1 MELVNISKSKIIGIG
16 GTSVFPG
23 MTIKVPKGFE
33 TNPVLKT
40 YKDAGMAIIVEDFV
54 VENSDNA
61 DSSTENSIA
70 DKADKDDV
78 ENSIA
83 DKDDAEKIRK
93 NRLASLKN
101 ISDEDLAK
109 LAEELEINPAD
120 CIDSADMLKKVR
132 AALSKK

>member
-16 GTSVFPG
+16 GISVLPG
-23 MTIKVPKGFE
+23 MTVKVPKGFE
-33 TNPVLKT
+33 TNPALKM
-40 YKDAGMAIIVEDFV
+40 YKDVGLAIIVEDSVVENSV

-61 DSSTENSIA
+61 DSSTGNSI
-70 DKADKDDV
+70 V
-78 ENSIA
+78 

-109 LAEELEINPAD
+109 LAEELEVNPAD

>member
-16 GTSVFPG
+16 GISVLPG
-23 MTIKVPKGFE
+23 MTVKVPKGFE
-33 TNPVLKT
+33 TNPALKM
-40 YKDAGMAIIVEDFV
+40 YKDVGLAIIVEDSVVEDSVVENSV

-61 DSSTENSIA
+61 DSSTENSI
-70 DKADKDDV
+70 V
-78 ENSIA
+78 

>member
-40 YKDAGMAIIVEDFV
+40 YKDAGMAIIVEDSV
-54 VENSDNA
+54 VENSDIVK
-61 DSSTENSIA
+61 DSV
-70 DKADKDDV
+70 V
-78 ENSIA
+78 ENSDIA
-83 DKDDAEKIRK
+83 DGSTGNSIVDKDDAEKIRK

-109 LAEELEINPAD
+109 LAEELEVNPAD

>member
-16 GTSVFPG
+16 GISVLPG
-23 MTIKVPKGFE
+23 MTVKVPKGFE
-33 TNPVLKT
+33 TNPALKM
-40 YKDAGMAIIVEDFV
+40 YKDVGLAIIVEDSVVENSV

-61 DSSTENSIA
+61 DNSTENSI
-70 DKADKDDV
+70 V
-78 ENSIA
+78 

>member
-40 YKDAGMAIIVEDFV
+40 YKDAGMAIIVEDSVVENSDIVKDSV

-61 DSSTENSIA
+61 DGSTGNSI
-70 DKADKDDV
+70 V
-78 ENSIA
+78 

-109 LAEELEINPAD
+109 LAEELEVNPAD

>member
-16 GTSVFPG
+16 GISVLPG
-23 MTIKVPKGFE
+23 MTVKVPKGFE
-33 TNPVLKT
+33 TNPALKM
-40 YKDAGMAIIVEDFV
+40 YKDVGLAIIVEDSVVENSV

-61 DSSTENSIA
+61 DGSTGNSI
-70 DKADKDDV
+70 V
-78 ENSIA
+78 

-109 LAEELEINPAD
+109 LAEELEVNPAD

>member
-1 MELVNISKSKIIGIG
+1 
-16 GTSVFPG
+16 
-23 MTIKVPKGFE
+23 MTQK
-33 TNPVLKT
+33 
-40 YKDAGMAIIVEDFV
+40 
-54 VENSDNA
+54 
-61 DSSTENSIA
+61 
-70 DKADKDDV
+70 
-78 ENSIA
+78 
-83 DKDDAEKIRK
+83 KIRK

>member
-16 GTSVFPG
+16 GISVLPG
-23 MTIKVPKGFE
+23 MTVKVPKGFE
-33 TNPVLKT
+33 TNPALKM
-40 YKDAGMAIIVEDFV
+40 YKDVGLAIIVEDSVVENSV

-61 DSSTENSIA
+61 DSSTENSI
-70 DKADKDDV
+70 V
-78 ENSIA
+78 

>member
-40 YKDAGMAIIVEDFV
+40 YKDAGMAIIVEDSVVENSDIVKDSV

-61 DSSTENSIA
+61 DGSTGNSI
-70 DKADKDDV
+70 V
-78 ENSIA
+78 

>member
-16 GTSVFPG
+16 GISVLPG
-23 MTIKVPKGFE
+23 MTVKVPKGFE
-33 TNPVLKT
+33 TNPALKM
-40 YKDAGMAIIVEDFV
+40 YKDVGLAIIVEDSVVENSV

-61 DSSTENSIA
+61 DNSTENSI
-70 DKADKDDV
+70 V
-78 ENSIA
+78 

-109 LAEELEINPAD
+109 LAEELEVNPAD

>member
-1 MELVNISKSKIIGIG
+1 MRTAPQEIQLSIK
-16 GTSVFPG
+16 
-23 MTIKVPKGFE
+23 MTQK
-33 TNPVLKT
+33 
-40 YKDAGMAIIVEDFV
+40 
-54 VENSDNA
+54 
-61 DSSTENSIA
+61 
-70 DKADKDDV
+70 
-78 ENSIA
+78 
-83 DKDDAEKIRK
+83 KIRK

>member
-16 GTSVFPG
+16 GISVLPG
-23 MTIKVPKGFE
+23 MTVKVPKGFE
-33 TNPVLKT
+33 TNPALKM
-40 YKDAGMAIIVEDFV
+40 YKDVGLAIIVEDSVVENSV
-54 VENSDNA
+54 VENSDIA
-61 DSSTENSIA
+61 DGSTGNSI
-70 DKADKDDV
+70 V
-78 ENSIA
+78 

-109 LAEELEINPAD
+109 LAEELEVNPAD

>member
-16 GTSVFPG
+16 GISALPG
-23 MTIKVPKGFE
+23 MTVKVPKGFE
-33 TNPVLKT
+33 TNPALKM
-40 YKDAGMAIIVEDFV
+40 YKDVGLAIIVEDSV

-61 DSSTENSIA
+61 DSSTENSI
-70 DKADKDDV
+70 V
-78 ENSIA
+78 